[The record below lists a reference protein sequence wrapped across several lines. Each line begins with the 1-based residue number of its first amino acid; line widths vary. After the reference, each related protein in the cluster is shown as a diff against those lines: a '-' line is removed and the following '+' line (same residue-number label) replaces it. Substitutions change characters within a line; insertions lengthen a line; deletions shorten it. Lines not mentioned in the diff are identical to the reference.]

1 MNYQRT
7 TDPPKLPPVAT
18 ALLVLGVFLNFLFPL
33 LPPTR
38 ALVRVGGRAMAFS
51 ALAVGGFL
59 ILRHYWVYDKPLF
72 KRKIVLLA
80 VGVVM
85 SICLYFIINQYTG
98 APTQAVHY

>member
-18 ALLVLGVFLNFLFPL
+18 ALLVLGVVLDFLFPL

-38 ALVRVGGRAMAFS
+38 ALIRVGGRATAFG

-59 ILRHYWVYDKPLF
+59 TLRQYWVYDQPLF
-72 KRKIVLLA
+72 KRKIMLLA

-85 SICLYFIINQYTG
+85 SICLYVFINQHTG
-98 APTQAVHY
+98 APAQAVHY